1 MRKPTKIGMPVDQ
14 GPRINEK
21 IREPEVRLID
31 GDGGQVGVISIKDAL
46 ARAEEAGLDLVEVS
60 PQAKP
65 PVCRLIDYGK
75 FKYQQSK
82 KAHEAKK
89 KQAVIEVKE
98 VSLTPNTDVHDL
110 KTKQNHIRRWVINDR
125 SRVKVS
131 VKFRGREMSHQE
143 LGHRVIEQ
151 LLEGVQDIVSPES
164 RPRLEGRRLTVT
176 LVPKAELKTEAPKP
190 AKPAEAPSSAK
201 TEPRVERPT
210 GGESLYG
217 SAPAAPEAGR

>member
-31 GDGGQVGVISIKDAL
+31 ADGGQVGVISIKDAL
-46 ARAEEAGLDLVEVS
+46 ERAEEAGLDLVEVS

-176 LVPKAELKTEAPKP
+176 LMPKAELKTEASK
-190 AKPAEAPSSAK
+190 ATTKSAGASERAQ
-201 TEPRVERPT
+201 TDSRVQ
-210 GGESLYG
+210 S
-217 SAPAAPEAGR
+217 